1 MLACLLAWTDLPV
14 VVGRLPDAW
23 PFTRAWP
30 SIGEINATKE
40 RQSFHHNDS
49 ELALSRQLQNALGCS
64 ASNCVFEGDVGR
76 EAEGPCAS
84 PAKEFETDGIP
95 VSGEHRCLRDV
106 QNRAV
111 GCGLAAVEAL
121 RFRRYECSTRSKVNR
136 CVLIFERIKVKGGIV
151 QHKQRYKRTGHT
163 TQAHPVHFPNTHPY
177 NVPKTRPS
185 DILRRACESMVL
197 DAIYAI
203 KNSLKHSRVKNPVN
217 FHWIDA
223 ARAIQWIFTDRGR
236 TSNPVDIHWIDAARA
251 IQWIFTGS
259 TRANNPVDFHWILHA
274 SSRAARHRSSDI
286 HWLAWHRSSGH

>member
-151 QHKQRYKRTGHT
+151 QHKQRYNARDI
-163 TQAHPVHFPNTHPY
+163 P
-177 NVPKTRPS
+177 PKPTLCISPTLTRYMSPR
-185 DILRRACESMVL
+185 LAR
-197 DAIYAI
+197 
-203 KNSLKHSRVKNPVN
+203 RVKNPVN

-223 ARAIQWIFTDRGR
+223 ARAIQWIFTGSRPHEQSSGYSLDRR
-236 TSNPVDIHWIDAARA
+236 RASNPVDIHWIDAART
-251 IQWIFTGS
+251 IQWISTGFFTPAHAPHG
-259 TRANNPVDFHWILHA
+259 TDPVN
-274 SSRAARHRSSDI
+274 I